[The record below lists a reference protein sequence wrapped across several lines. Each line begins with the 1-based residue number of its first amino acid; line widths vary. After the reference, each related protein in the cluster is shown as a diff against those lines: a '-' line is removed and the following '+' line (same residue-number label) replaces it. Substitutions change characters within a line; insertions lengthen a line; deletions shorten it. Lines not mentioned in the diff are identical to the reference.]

1 MHQAAKSPT
10 IIYPKNKNINNF
22 FKKLGLVVNPKNEKQ
37 NDHFWVMTATMAT
50 YANFLAE
57 LHKYLIKNK
66 VNKINA
72 GEYLYELS
80 AGLNELIKHEKYN
93 FKKVVSD
100 LQTKKGINQQ
110 MLNAL
115 SKKNLYKQLNL
126 QLKKIYKRIKKA
138 NDQG

>member
-1 MHQAAKSPT
+1 
-10 IIYPKNKNINNF
+10 
-22 FKKLGLVVNPKNEKQ
+22 
-37 NDHFWVMTATMAT
+37 MTATMAT

-93 FKKVVSD
+93 FKIVSD
-100 LQTKKGINQQ
+100 LQTKEG
-110 MLNAL
+110 
-115 SKKNLYKQLNL
+115 
-126 QLKKIYKRIKKA
+126 
-138 NDQG
+138 D

>member
-1 MHQAAKSPT
+1 
-10 IIYPKNKNINNF
+10 
-22 FKKLGLVVNPKNEKQ
+22 
-37 NDHFWVMTATMAT
+37 MTATMAT

-80 AGLNELIKHEKYN
+80 AGLNELIKNEKYN

-110 MLNAL
+110 LLNAL
-115 SKKNLYKQLNL
+115 SKKNLYKNLNL
-126 QLKKIYKRIKKA
+126 QLRKIYKRIKKA